1 MYILPINGFFCMILP
16 HMEYNVIAYYIIR
29 SVEDPLEEVKA
40 HKNFLS
46 TLDARG
52 RIYISEAGVNAQL
65 SVAAKDLPA
74 YKAWLK
80 ERALYQAV
88 DLKMHDWH
96 DHAFAKLTVKYRKE
110 LVAMGMEADFSQR
123 GEHISPKEWKARLDA
138 RDENT
143 IVIDVRNSYEA
154 KVGLFEG
161 AIVPPLETFRE
172 FPEFVETL
180 KKTYDPKK
188 TKVMMYCTGGI
199 RCEFFSPLMKKAGFE
214 NVYQLEGGVI
224 KYGLK
229 EGKEH
234 WKGKLFVFDD
244 RLVVPICE
252 ENKETI
258 SNCIFCGRESD
269 VFYNCANMD
278 CNELFLACP
287 SCLEEK
293 KGCCSSKCLE
303 TGRVRA
309 FAKDPHPKPFRKL
322 SFEEKQ
328 KLSAN

>member
-1 MYILPINGFFCMILP
+1 
-16 HMEYNVIAYYIIR
+16 MEYNVVAYYIIR
-29 SVEDPLEEVKA
+29 SVENPLSEVKE

-46 TLDARG
+46 SLDAKG

-65 SVAAKDLPA
+65 SIAAKDFSA
-74 YKAWLK
+74 YKNWLDS
-80 ERALYQAV
+80 RDLYKDV
-88 DLKMHDWH
+88 DLKVHRFN

-110 LVAMGMEADFSQR
+110 LVAMGLEVDFSKR
-123 GEHISPKEWKARLDA
+123 GDHISPEEWKKELDA
-138 RDENT
+138 HDKNT

-154 KVGLFEG
+154 KVGKFEG

-172 FPEFVETL
+172 FPQFVEEL
-180 KKTYDPKK
+180 KKKYDTKK

-199 RCEFFSPLMKKAGFE
+199 RCEFFSPLMKEAGFE
-214 NVYQLEGGVI
+214 HVYQLQGGVI
-224 KYGLK
+224 KYGLT

-234 WKGKLFVFDD
+234 WEGKLFVFDD

-252 ENKETI
+252 ENQETI
-258 SNCIFCGRESD
+258 STCIFCNLRSD

-287 SCLEEK
+287 TCSEER

-309 FAKDPHPKPFRKL
+309 FAKETRPKPFRKL

-328 KLSAN
+328 KLAQNSN